1 MFKDQGCSKGKS
13 RLIQVMIIKAERTSR
28 NTQNQLSSGK
38 MQKYLLEKT
47 IIGSLGRA
55 LHISISLPSHSHH
68 QHQRSARSTSHNS
81 PTLSK
86 SSSNGQTHQQTT
98 LHQQEIYPTLVS
110 PQMAPCS
117 SHVLESVERVLS
129 ISAAHKTTPCFHN
142 TKPAIIQMESGW
154 PSSVMTTTFFIV

>member
-1 MFKDQGCSKGKS
+1 MMHIALSGCTKAKVH
-13 RLIQVMIIKAERTSR
+13 LIST
-28 NTQNQLSSGK
+28 
-38 MQKYLLEKT
+38 YLLF
-47 IIGSLGRA
+47 L
-55 LHISISLPSHSHH
+55 SHH
-68 QHQRSARSTSHNS
+68 QLQRSARSTSQNS

-86 SSSNGQTHQQTT
+86 SSSNRQTHLQTT

-117 SHVLESVERVLS
+117 SHVLDMMKRVLS

-154 PSSVMTTTFFIV
+154 PSSVMTTTFFIVWLWKVLWCHGNQTLESSLRSIPLVSLILISMVKRS

>member
-1 MFKDQGCSKGKS
+1 MK
-13 RLIQVMIIKAERTSR
+13 TS
-28 NTQNQLSSGK
+28 QPFGM
-38 MQKYLLEKT
+38 MQIVSLRVTEKQAHLT
-47 IIGSLGRA
+47 F
-55 LHISISLPSHSHH
+55 ISLFSHSHH
-68 QHQRSARSTSHNS
+68 QHQRSARSTSQNS

-86 SSSNGQTHQQTT
+86 PSSNRQTHLQTT
-98 LHQQEIYPTLVS
+98 LHQQEVYTALVS

-117 SHVLESVERVLS
+117 SHVLETIQSVLS

>member
-1 MFKDQGCSKGKS
+1 MKQHYGMMRRVSWICVLSLTI
-13 RLIQVMIIKAERTSR
+13 RLCGV
-28 NTQNQLSSGK
+28 LP
-38 MQKYLLEKT
+38 L
-47 IIGSLGRA
+47 
-55 LHISISLPSHSHH
+55 ISISLPSPSHH
-68 QHQRSARSTSHNS
+68 QHQRSAISTSPNS

-86 SSSNGQTHQQTT
+86 SSSNRQTHLQTT

-117 SHVLESVERVLS
+117 SHVLERMKRVLS
-129 ISAAHKTTPCFHN
+129 ISAAHKTTPCFRN

>member
-1 MFKDQGCSKGKS
+1 MKQHYGMMRRVSWICV
-13 RLIQVMIIKAERTSR
+13 LILMIT
-28 NTQNQLSSGK
+28 LC
-38 MQKYLLEKT
+38 
-47 IIGSLGRA
+47 GSLR
-55 LHISISLPSHSHH
+55 LTSISLPSPSHH
-68 QHQRSARSTSHNS
+68 QHQRSARSTSQNS

-86 SSSNGQTHQQTT
+86 SSSNRQTHLQTT

-117 SHVLESVERVLS
+117 SHVLESMKRVLS

>member
-1 MFKDQGCSKGKS
+1 MLSIKRFIAKTYQISGMMQIIFWTHIMHSVL
-13 RLIQVMIIKAERTSR
+13 LISI
-28 NTQNQLSSGK
+28 
-38 MQKYLLEKT
+38 YLL
-47 IIGSLGRA
+47 
-55 LHISISLPSHSHH
+55 SHSHH
-68 QHQRSARSTSHNS
+68 QHQRSARSTSPNS

-86 SSSNGQTHQQTT
+86 SSSIRQTHLQTT
-98 LHQQEIYPTLVS
+98 LHQQEIYSNLVS

-142 TKPAIIQMESGW
+142 TKHAIIQMESWW

>member
-1 MFKDQGCSKGKS
+1 MK
-13 RLIQVMIIKAERTSR
+13 TS
-28 NTQNQLSSGK
+28 QPFGM
-38 MQKYLLEKT
+38 MQIVSLRVTEKQAHLT
-47 IIGSLGRA
+47 F
-55 LHISISLPSHSHH
+55 ISLFSPLHH
-68 QHQRSARSTSHNS
+68 QHQRSARYTSPNS

-86 SSSNGQTHQQTT
+86 SSSNRQTRLQTT

-117 SHVLESVERVLS
+117 SHVLERMKRVLS

>member
-1 MFKDQGCSKGKS
+1 MQ
-13 RLIQVMIIKAERTSR
+13 TYP
-28 NTQNQLSSGK
+28 SSG
-38 MQKYLLEKT
+38 MMDMNSWAGLGGAT
-47 IIGSLGRA
+47 SL
-55 LHISISLPSHSHH
+55 ISISLHSPSHH
-68 QHQRSARSTSHNS
+68 QHQRSARSTSPNS

-86 SSSNGQTHQQTT
+86 SSSNRQTHLQTT

-117 SHVLESVERVLS
+117 SHVLESIKRVLS

>member
-1 MFKDQGCSKGKS
+1 MQ
-13 RLIQVMIIKAERTSR
+13 TYP
-28 NTQNQLSSGK
+28 SSG
-38 MQKYLLEKT
+38 MMDMNSWPGLGGATSLIYIYLH
-47 IIGSLGRA
+47 S
-55 LHISISLPSHSHH
+55 PSHH
-68 QHQRSARSTSHNS
+68 QHQRSARYTSPNS

-86 SSSNGQTHQQTT
+86 SSSNRQTHLQTT
-98 LHQQEIYPTLVS
+98 LHQQDIYPTLVS

-154 PSSVMTTTFFIV
+154 PSSVMTITFFIV

>member
-1 MFKDQGCSKGKS
+1 MDAILTKCRKVILTRRHCGRMHRGSWMY
-13 RLIQVMIIKAERTSR
+13 VIKAETWMDWAG
-28 NTQNQLSSGK
+28 LSST
-38 MQKYLLEKT
+38 MQHL
-47 IIGSLGRA
+47 
-55 LHISISLPSHSHH
+55 ISTSLPSHSHH
-68 QHQRSARSTSHNS
+68 QHQRSARSTSPNS

-86 SSSNGQTHQQTT
+86 SSSIRQTHLQTT

-117 SHVLESVERVLS
+117 SHVLERMKRVLS

>member
-1 MFKDQGCSKGKS
+1 MLSIKRFIAKTYQISGMMLKNFCTHTVHSVL
-13 RLIQVMIIKAERTSR
+13 LISI
-28 NTQNQLSSGK
+28 
-38 MQKYLLEKT
+38 YLL
-47 IIGSLGRA
+47 
-55 LHISISLPSHSHH
+55 SHSHH
-68 QHQRSARSTSHNS
+68 QHQGAARSTSPNS

-86 SSSNGQTHQQTT
+86 SSSNRQTHLQTT
-98 LHQQEIYPTLVS
+98 LHQQEFYPTLVS

-117 SHVLESVERVLS
+117 SHVLERMKRVLF

>member
-1 MFKDQGCSKGKS
+1 M
-13 RLIQVMIIKAERTSR
+13 IQVYPSFGLMD
-28 NTQNQLSSGK
+28 LSSCGD
-38 MQKYLLEKT
+38 LSGT
-47 IIGSLGRA
+47 TSLTF
-55 LHISISLPSHSHH
+55 IYSHFPSHH
-68 QHQRSARSTSHNS
+68 QHQRSAKSTSPNS

-86 SSSNGQTHQQTT
+86 SSSNRQTHLQTT
-98 LHQQEIYPTLVS
+98 LHQQVFYPTLVS

-117 SHVLESVERVLS
+117 SHVLDTMKRVLS

>member
-1 MFKDQGCSKGKS
+1 
-13 RLIQVMIIKAERTSR
+13 
-28 NTQNQLSSGK
+28 

-55 LHISISLPSHSHH
+55 LHISISLPSPSHH
-68 QHQRSARSTSHNS
+68 QHQRSVRSTSQNS

-86 SSSNGQTHQQTT
+86 SSSNRQTHLQTT

-117 SHVLESVERVLS
+117 SHVLESIKRVLS

-154 PSSVMTTTFFIV
+154 PSSVMTTTFFIVWLGKVLWCHGNQQLESSLRFIPLMSLILISMVKGS

>member
-1 MFKDQGCSKGKS
+1 MNHRKIICMKQHHGMMDEVSWICV
-13 RLIQVMIIKAERTSR
+13 LII
-28 NTQNQLSSGK
+28 
-38 MQKYLLEKT
+38 T
-47 IIGSLGRA
+47 IGLCGILP
-55 LHISISLPSHSHH
+55 LTSISLPSPSHY
-68 QHQRSARSTSHNS
+68 QHQRSARSTSQNS

-86 SSSNGQTHQQTT
+86 SSSNRQTHLQTT

-117 SHVLESVERVLS
+117 SHVSESIQRVLS

-142 TKPAIIQMESGW
+142 TKPAIIQMESGL

>member
-1 MFKDQGCSKGKS
+1 MNHRKIMCMQQHYGMMRRVSWICI
-13 RLIQVMIIKAERTSR
+13 LILMIT
-28 NTQNQLSSGK
+28 LC
-38 MQKYLLEKT
+38 
-47 IIGSLGRA
+47 GSLR
-55 LHISISLPSHSHH
+55 LISISLPSPSHH
-68 QHQRSARSTSHNS
+68 QHQRSARSTSPNS

-86 SSSNGQTHQQTT
+86 SSSNRQTHLQTT

-117 SHVLESVERVLS
+117 SHVLEIVERVLS
-129 ISAAHKTTPCFHN
+129 IFTAHKTTPCFHN